1 MSPGAR
7 IIHPEHGDCTAE
19 VIEALLDEARLNE
32 PIILEQEQ
40 ARIAAASGQ
49 LARDLSFGRVV
60 AEIEAEAFHAW
71 TAKEGPDFFSKARG
85 GDGVEY
91 LAKHFPA
98 TRVVSKSPHIRVHVK
113 RSPVTGRRGR
123 WRSPA

>member
-1 MSPGAR
+1 MSPGSR

-19 VIEALLDEARLNE
+19 VIEALLEEARFNE
-32 PIILEQEQ
+32 PVILEREQ
-40 ARIAAASGQ
+40 AKIAAASGQ
-49 LARDLSFGRVV
+49 VARDLSFGRVV
-60 AEIEAEAFHAW
+60 AEFEPEVFHAW
-71 TAKEGPDFFSKARG
+71 TAKEGPDFFSKAKG

-91 LAKHFPA
+91 LTKHFPS

-123 WRSPA
+123 WAA